1 VIFYHRRGGGG
12 GLLAEGQIE
21 KVWERMLAAEVR
33 SMYFGDLATRYSRRK
48 QLITGVS
55 FFLSSGAA
63 ATLVGKA
70 PGWVPL
76 VLSIVAA
83 VLGAY
88 SMAVSL
94 ERAVRTMA
102 KLHYSWNHIAA
113 DYDRLWNH
121 SWDDDAE
128 DEFGELIRRERDL
141 SELACTEAPNNQHLL
156 EKWQDY
162 VFRMHHWKD
171 HEPQVPVETV
181 SKA

>member
-1 VIFYHRRGGGG
+1 MLGEDR
-12 GLLAEGQIE
+12 IE
-21 KVWERMLAAEVR
+21 NVWERMLAAEVC
-33 SMYFGDLATRYSRRK
+33 SFYFGDLATRYSRRK

-76 VLSIVAA
+76 VLSITAA
-83 VLGAY
+83 VLAAY

-121 SWDDDAE
+121 FWDDDAE
-128 DEFGELIRRERDL
+128 DQFGELIRRERDL
-141 SELACTEAPNNQHLL
+141 SELACTEAPNNRRLL
-156 EKWQDY
+156 EKWQDC
-162 VFRMHHWKD
+162 VFRLHHLKD
-171 HEPQVPVETV
+171 REAQVPVEAEN
-181 SKA
+181 KA